1 MRMKIFIIFMLIVF
15 GIVAFFLFLPSGEEI
30 EIKTGTAEVLSF
42 GRAGDE
48 GYAIVNLNGTGAF
61 RILSLEEAPKRNL
74 YILSEEGVGME
85 SFDELMDSVYELE
98 DYGFLIQ
105 IVGRSKLLTLKQQI
119 ILIPTGAMPDY
130 ILENIDEMAS
140 DNKIIYIGK
149 TNFIKKKDLKMSFWV
164 NELGNG
170 TEEKLIIYDMTLDEF
185 IDKGNLD
192 ALFDSIVENS
202 WALKDK
208 MKYSFEDVIEKRTLF
223 SWLPETGY
231 VSVIFD
237 SETEH
242 FLVDS
247 GFIRQDTITIDADDS
262 IFPWEIS
269 NVEFSIN
276 ESIGKAF
283 YSLEKNGVVLLT
295 EELGRINE
303 EKAFFFPFEF
313 DAPGDYIMKI
323 YDSVGVRGTE
333 RIHVKDIDISLET
346 AEDVRYVFFVMIDDV
361 PVESGMVYVS
371 LNDGEE
377 REYAISHG
385 YVTVSAK
392 TEKGMNI
399 FKMKYLQFYEEIS
412 YESKAE
418 DWIGAIIKFG
428 IPGMIVIL
436 IIFAYVWASKKPMY
450 KLRLE
455 HSSSE
460 KRKELPVNEKQIIET
475 FEGVEKLFKWKQI
488 PLTPKEIMIGLKKRI
503 TDGADISDG
512 NLENI
517 LKKLME
523 KDLVESHLEYYQ
535 LNGWGDVKKNVL
547 LRIIQDKLV
556 EKGTTFKRVEDG
568 FLVGN
573 RVITP
578 VYDHRKKKTIVVF
591 EDAEEVR
598 RFVKG
603 MSEDDRAVFEL
614 KKENDILQITTLS
627 RLDEIL

>member
-1 MRMKIFIIFMLIVF
+1 MRMKIFIIFVLVVL
-15 GIVAFFLFLPSGEEI
+15 GIVAFLLFLPSKDEI
-30 EIKTGTAEVLSF
+30 EITSGTAEVLSF

-48 GYAIVNLNGTGAF
+48 GYAIVNLNGTGVF
-61 RILSLEEAPKRNL
+61 CILSLEEAPKRNL

-85 SFDELMDSVYELE
+85 SFDEFMDSLYELE
-98 DYGFLIQ
+98 NYGFLVQ
-105 IVGRSKLLTLKQQI
+105 IVGRSKLLTLKKQI
-119 ILIPTGAMPDY
+119 IVIPTGAMPDY
-130 ILENIDEMAS
+130 ILESIDELAS

-185 IDKGNLD
+185 IDKGKLG
-192 ALFDSIVENS
+192 AFIDSIIENS
-202 WALKDK
+202 WALENKVE
-208 MKYSFEDVIEKRTLF
+208 YSFEDVNEKKTLF
-223 SWLPETGY
+223 TGLPKTGY
-231 VSVIFD
+231 ISVIFD

-247 GFIRQDTITIDADDS
+247 GFIREDTITINADD
-262 IFPWEIS
+262 IVFPWEIS

-295 EELGRINE
+295 EELGRIDV

-346 AEDVRYVFFVMIDDV
+346 AEDLRYIFFVNIDGE

-377 REYAISHG
+377 RRYAISHG
-385 YVTVSAK
+385 YVTISAK
-392 TEKGMNI
+392 TEKGMNL
-399 FKMKYLQFYEEIS
+399 FKMKYLQFYAEVP

-418 DWIGAIIKFG
+418 DWLGAITTFG
-428 IPGMIVIL
+428 IPGLVVIL
-436 IIFAYVWASKKPMY
+436 IIFAYVWAAKKPMY

-460 KRKELPVNEKQIIET
+460 KRRELPVKEKQIIET
-475 FEGVEKLFKWKQI
+475 FGGVEKLFRWKQI
-488 PLTPKEIMIGLKKRI
+488 PLTSKEIMIGLKKRI

-535 LNGWGDVKKNVL
+535 LKGWGDVKKNVL
-547 LRIIQDKLV
+547 LRIIQDKLI

-578 VYDHRKKKTIVVF
+578 VYDHRKEKTIVVF

-598 RFVKG
+598 RFIKG
-603 MSEDDRAVFEL
+603 MSEDNRAVFEL